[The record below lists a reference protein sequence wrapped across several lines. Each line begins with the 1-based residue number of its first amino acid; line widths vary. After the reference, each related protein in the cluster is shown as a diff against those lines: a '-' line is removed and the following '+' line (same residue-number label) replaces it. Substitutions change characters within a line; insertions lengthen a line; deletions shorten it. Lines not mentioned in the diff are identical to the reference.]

1 MEMFVWTSVF
11 KEERWMPFKR
21 FSGIHKK
28 QGKELYLL
36 GRKGKQSQVMGMV
49 RFSCLPASKARCLLR
64 RESASWLFFQP
75 ISDCRTVVLN
85 ETLLAVGDSWRP
97 LDKNFQ

>member
-1 MEMFVWTSVF
+1 MFVWTSVF

-28 QGKELYLL
+28 QGKEMYLL

-49 RFSCLPASKARCLLR
+49 RSSCLPASKA
-64 RESASWLFFQP
+64 
-75 ISDCRTVVLN
+75 
-85 ETLLAVGDSWRP
+85 
-97 LDKNFQ
+97 